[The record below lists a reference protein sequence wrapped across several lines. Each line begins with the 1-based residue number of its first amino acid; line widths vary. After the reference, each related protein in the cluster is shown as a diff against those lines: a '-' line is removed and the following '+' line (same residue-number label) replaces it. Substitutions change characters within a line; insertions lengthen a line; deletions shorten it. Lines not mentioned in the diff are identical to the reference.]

1 MAAGH
6 NKKDRN
12 PDCICLIM
20 NVPKHNPSKTHFPG
34 SKRWVPNDLFQ
45 IKKFLNALRY
55 HSKVFK
61 STLDRSLA
69 FANKIPALVNLW
81 VISMNG
87 KNYQKKTEEPML
99 INKLKTQEN
108 EGATSKYPDHTDIK
122 VFGHIPEVFVV

>member
-6 NKKDRN
+6 NKKDKI

-20 NVPKHNPSKTHFPG
+20 NVSKHYPSKNHFPG

-45 IKKFLNALRY
+45 TKKFLNALRY
-55 HSKVFK
+55 QLMVFR

-69 FANKIPALVNLW
+69 FANKIPALLNFW

-87 KNYQKKTEEPML
+87 KN
-99 INKLKTQEN
+99 
-108 EGATSKYPDHTDIK
+108 
-122 VFGHIPEVFVV
+122 

>member
-20 NVPKHNPSKTHFPG
+20 KVSKHYPSKKHFPA
-34 SKRWVPNDLFQ
+34 SKRWVPNDLFKT
-45 IKKFLNALRY
+45 KKFLNALRY
-55 HSKVFK
+55 QLKVFR

-69 FANKIPALVNLW
+69 FANKIPALLNFW

-87 KNYQKKTEEPML
+87 KN
-99 INKLKTQEN
+99 
-108 EGATSKYPDHTDIK
+108 
-122 VFGHIPEVFVV
+122 